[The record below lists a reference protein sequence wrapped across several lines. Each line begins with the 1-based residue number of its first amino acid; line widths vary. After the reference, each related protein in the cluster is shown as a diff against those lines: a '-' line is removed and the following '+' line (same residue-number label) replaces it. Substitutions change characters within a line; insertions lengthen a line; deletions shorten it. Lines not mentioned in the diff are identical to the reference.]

1 MAVSFFSQSEYN
13 QQQKHMLQSLARA
26 EMRRQDIRKK
36 LQETDSE
43 LMELLRRFAV
53 SQQSILH

>member
-1 MAVSFFSQSEYN
+1 
-13 QQQKHMLQSLARA
+13 MLQSLARA

-53 SQQSILH
+53 SQQSILD